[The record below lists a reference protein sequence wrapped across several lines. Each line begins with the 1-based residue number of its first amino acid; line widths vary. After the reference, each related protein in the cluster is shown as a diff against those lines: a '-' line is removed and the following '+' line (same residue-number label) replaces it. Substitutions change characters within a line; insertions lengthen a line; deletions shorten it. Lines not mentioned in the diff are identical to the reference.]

1 MMMKI
6 QNYLT
11 VLLFL
16 FLVFSCQKAQLPKD
30 PGVTS
35 LISPVDKE
43 TCLDGT
49 SINDSQSNVSFEW
62 NSATDALSYEVD
74 VTNLLTQSTQTYA
87 SDTNEISIALSKAEP
102 YSWLVR
108 SLGETGTTPSESDP
122 WKFYLAGDAVV
133 SYAPFPAELITPRSG
148 ANMTPDINN
157 LVILRWI
164 ADDVD
169 NDLNR
174 FEVYLDA
181 IDGTTLNQ
189 EIEYLE
195 QETQLEVEVE
205 NNTVYFWKIISIDSN
220 GNQSN
225 SGVYS
230 FRTN

>member
-1 MMMKI
+1 MK
-6 QNYLT
+6 NYKYFTGFIL
-11 VLLFL
+11 VLL
-16 FLVFSCQKAQLPKD
+16 LVHCQKTELPAD
-30 PGVTS
+30 PGVAS

-43 TCLDGT
+43 TCLDGV
-49 SINDSQSNVSFEW
+49 SINDTQSNVNFVW
-62 NSATDALSYEVD
+62 GTATDALSYELEIA
-74 VTNLLTQSTQTYA
+74 NLLTQSTQLYS

-108 SLGETGTTPSESDP
+108 SIGETGTTASVSDP

-133 SYAPFPAELITPRSG
+133 NYAPFPSELITPRSG
-148 ANMTPDINN
+148 ANTTPDINN
-157 LVILRWI
+157 LVILRWT

-189 EIEYLE
+189 EIEYLAE
-195 QETQLEVEVE
+195 ETQLEVEVE
-205 NNTVYFWKIISIDSN
+205 NNTVYYWKIVAIDSN
-220 GNQSN
+220 GNQSS
-225 SGVYS
+225 SGVYT

>member
-1 MMMKI
+1 MK
-6 QNYLT
+6 NYKYFTGFIL
-11 VLLFL
+11 VLL
-16 FLVFSCQKAQLPKD
+16 LVHCQKTELPAD
-30 PGVTS
+30 PGVAS

-43 TCLDGT
+43 TCLDGV
-49 SINDSQSNVSFEW
+49 SINDTQSNVNFVW
-62 NSATDALSYEVD
+62 GTATDALSYELEIA
-74 VTNLLTQSTQTYA
+74 NLLTQSTQLYS

-108 SLGETGTTPSESDP
+108 SIGETGTTASVSDP

-133 SYAPFPAELITPRSG
+133 NYAPFPAELITPRSG
-148 ANMTPDINN
+148 ANTTPDINN
-157 LVILRWI
+157 LVILRWT

-189 EIEYLE
+189 EIEYLAE
-195 QETQLEVEVE
+195 ETQLEVEVE
-205 NNTVYFWKIISIDSN
+205 NNTVYYWKIVAIDSN
-220 GNQSN
+220 GNQSS
-225 SGVYS
+225 SGVYT

>member
-1 MMMKI
+1 MK
-6 QNYLT
+6 NYKYFTGFIL
-11 VLLFL
+11 VLL
-16 FLVFSCQKAQLPKD
+16 LVHCQKTELPAD
-30 PGVTS
+30 PGVAS

-43 TCLDGT
+43 TCLDGV
-49 SINDSQSNVSFEW
+49 SINDTQSNVNFVW
-62 NSATDALSYEVD
+62 GTATDALSYELEIA
-74 VTNLLTQSTQTYA
+74 NLLTQSTQLYS

-108 SLGETGTTPSESDP
+108 SIGETGTTASVSDP

-133 SYAPFPAELITPRSG
+133 NYAPFPSELITPRSG
-148 ANMTPDINN
+148 ANTTPDINN
-157 LVILRWI
+157 LVILRWT

-189 EIEYLE
+189 EIEYLAE
-195 QETQLEVEVE
+195 ETQLEVEVE
-205 NNTVYFWKIISIDSN
+205 NNTVYYWKIVAIDLN
-220 GNQSN
+220 GNQSS
-225 SGVYS
+225 SGVYT